1 MLYYYKNVTSKMSLL
16 IFCLTFFMVNMQH
29 ALNTVFQNSE
39 ILDGTYRSQSCQS
52 SHMTSTHD
60 LKNWPNKTFYVEI
73 QTKVCFLHSAFLH
86 LSRFISL
93 KQLWQK
99 GVKILGWFTVPV
111 DRYCNYTSDV
121 RRTFGVLTHLHFVNF
136 EQNKKNVT

>member
-1 MLYYYKNVTSKMSLL
+1 MLYYYKNVTSKMSSL

-29 ALNTVFQNSE
+29 ALNTVFHNSLYVSVNQN

-60 LKNWPNKTFYVEI
+60 LKNIIKHFMLRFK
-73 QTKVCFLHSAFLH
+73 QRSASCILLSLP

-93 KQLWQK
+93 RQLWQK
-99 GVKILGWFTVPV
+99 GVEIWAGLLSLLT
-111 DRYCNYTSDV
+111 YTAIT
-121 RRTFGVLTHLHFVNF
+121 R
-136 EQNKKNVT
+136 VT